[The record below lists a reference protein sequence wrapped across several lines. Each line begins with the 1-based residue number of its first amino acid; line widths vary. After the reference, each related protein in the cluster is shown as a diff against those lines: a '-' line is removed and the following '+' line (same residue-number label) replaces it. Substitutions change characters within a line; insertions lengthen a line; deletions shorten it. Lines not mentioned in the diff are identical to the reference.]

1 MRKAS
6 SLASL
11 IALAALGGGANALGQ
26 GIFQPSYNQTTS
38 FDGSPARL
46 EQHPMGITF
55 DGDHYWTCA
64 GGSPGGNRLA
74 DFDSNGNYVASYQPG
89 IDFRAVFTVGGNGAQ
104 VYGRGFSSSNI
115 LRMTSPGVFVTHV
128 TLAGGI
134 PDSQS
139 NVVFNGAGN
148 EYIAH
153 SNGTI
158 SRWDLSGNSL
168 ASVALSGYG
177 SMFSEDLYPNNRG
190 VISAGGY
197 YLTYSN
203 GNLSAWDAVGTRV
216 GTTVLNGAGTNF
228 DSHFSFG
235 WGNNMVWVADGLN
248 MTWRGYLIPELLGGF
263 IISLTGP
270 CPGQKTLAWNGAG
283 SGQMGIVV
291 GNSQGNTNIPN
302 GPCQGTQ
309 LGISG
314 GLILYNVIGTQG
326 GSGQVSTTV
335 GTPACGK
342 FVQCINTG
350 TCETS
355 NVAGP
360 I

>member
-1 MRKAS
+1 MRKVSSFAS
-6 SLASL
+6 M
-11 IALAALGGGANALGQ
+11 IALAGLAGGSVLGQ
-26 GIFQPSYNQTTS
+26 GIFQPSYNETTS
-38 FDGSPARL
+38 FNGAPGAL
-46 EQHPMGITF
+46 EQTSMNMTF
-55 DGDHYWTCA
+55 GGGHYWSA
-64 GGSPGGNRLA
+64 SGGASGGNRLA
-74 DFDSNGNYVASYQPG
+74 EWDNTGAHVASYQPG
-89 IDFRAVFTVGGNGAQ
+89 IDMRSVFTVGGSGSP
-104 VYGRGFSSSNI
+104 VYARGFSSRTI
-115 LRMTSPGVFVTHV
+115 QRQTSPGVFTTHV
-128 TLAGGI
+128 TLNGGSLN
-134 PDSQS
+134 SQS
-139 NVVFNGAGN
+139 QVEFNSDGT

-153 SNGTI
+153 NAGAV

-168 ASVALSGYG
+168 GSVSLSGFG
-177 SMFSEDLYPNNRG
+177 SMFDENVYPANRG
-190 VISAGGY
+190 VVSAGGY

-203 GNLSAWDAVGTRV
+203 GNLSAWDASGARV
-216 GTTVLNGAGTNF
+216 GNTVLNGAGQSRN
-228 DSHFSFG
+228 SHFSLS
-235 WGNNMVWVADGLN
+235 WANDMIWVIDVANG
-248 MTWRGYLIPELLGGF
+248 TWRGYLIPELLGGGF
-263 IISLTGP
+263 RITLTGP
-270 CPGQKTLAWNGAG
+270 CPGQKTLTWDGAG

-335 GTPACGK
+335 GIPACGK